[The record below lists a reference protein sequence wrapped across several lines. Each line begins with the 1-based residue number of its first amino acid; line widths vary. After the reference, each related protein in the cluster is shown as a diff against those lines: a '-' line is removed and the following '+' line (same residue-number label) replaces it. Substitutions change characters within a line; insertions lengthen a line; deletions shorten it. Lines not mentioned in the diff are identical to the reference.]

1 MVVGV
6 VMAFDFE
13 ALVGHI
19 YIVGGRTLSTQPPG
33 MLVEVAP
40 RKAARGRELD
50 TVFVMASPSGD
61 ITAPAAFYDE
71 MANQVAERY
80 FNSTGSVT
88 AGLRTAMN
96 AINESLVEHN
106 SSGKRH
112 YEANL
117 LCAVLKDTEVFLSRV
132 GAGVALYHHNSELF
146 QFPTDFSNEV
156 ALFGPPLGVQPV
168 PDIKMTK
175 YVVSQGSRLMLGDN
189 RLVDLDLERMNAALC
204 AAEITD
210 VLAGFKEITPTQ
222 LSAMAV
228 EFVPP
233 ESPSP
238 ASVKDTRASS
248 RPPSPI
254 AMSTQPVVGSE
265 AAAPLAN
272 TRSRRG
278 GGVFSARLK
287 VLAGSASLFVARLLG
302 GLNHLLD
309 RILPPP
315 PEGKTSWFRT
325 STAAVIAVLVP
336 VVIVGGVVVLGLG
349 NTEATEFELCFVQAN
364 KTADVA
370 RSINTGDRNG
380 ILAAWNAVISKV
392 NECNDIRAGDLTDPA
407 LASLILEAQTVVDGL
422 FQVARR
428 QATLIQ
434 SFPNAELTRLVLHGV
449 DLYVLDSQ
457 NQLVYRIPLNGDGRS
472 PAGSSQPIP
481 AMRFGSVLSQYR
493 VDKLIDIA
501 WSEDSTQIVALDKSG
516 LLIACSP
523 RFLQDCQVQK
533 LLRAESWQN
542 PIKMTFWQGRLYLL
556 DPGANQVWRYDSSG
570 GSFASSPIEYFAGDS
585 RPQIQNTV
593 GFGITEDGGVVHI
606 IGADGLIT
614 KWNSGKQIAFTYAG
628 FPEGQQLTSA
638 DSLFLNSDPIGQA
651 LYIVDRATRTIIE
664 TTLSGSWIASYQ
676 VFNVDDFAR
685 LNNAVGD
692 ANQQVIYALSG
703 NSVFVIEKQPPQP

>member
-1 MVVGV
+1 
-6 VMAFDFE
+6 MAFDFE

-19 YIVGGRTLSTQPPG
+19 YIVGGRSLSAQPPG

-40 RKAARGRELD
+40 KKAARGRELD

-80 FNSTGSVT
+80 FNSAGSVT

-106 SSGKRH
+106 NSGKRH

-117 LCAVLKDTEVFLSRV
+117 LCAVLKDTELFLSRV

-146 QFPTDFSNEV
+146 QFPTDFNNEV
-156 ALFGPPLGVQPV
+156 AVFGPPLGVQPV

-175 YVVSQGSRLMLGDN
+175 YAVAQGSRLMLGDN

-204 AAEITD
+204 NVEITD
-210 VLAGFKEITPTQ
+210 VLAGFKEITATQ

-233 ESPSP
+233 ETPSP
-238 ASVKDTRASS
+238 VSVKDTRASS
-248 RPPSPI
+248 RPSAPTVS
-254 AMSTQPVVGSE
+254 AVQSSGE
-265 AAAPLAN
+265 AEALAATGRAA
-272 TRSRRG
+272 RG
-278 GGVFSARLK
+278 EGVLSARLK
-287 VLAGSASLFVARLLG
+287 LLAASASLFFARLLG
-302 GLNHLLD
+302 GVNHVLD
-309 RILPPP
+309 RVLPPP
-315 PEGKTSWFRT
+315 PEGKPSWFRT
-325 STAAVIAVLVP
+325 STAAAIAVLVP
-336 VVIVGGVVVLGLG
+336 VAIVGGVVVIGLG
-349 NTEATEFELCFVQAN
+349 SAPGTEFELCVEQAN

-370 RSINTGDRNG
+370 NSINTSDRNG
-380 ILAAWNAVISKV
+380 VLAAWNAVISKV
-392 NECNDIRAGDLTDPA
+392 NECDDIRSGDPTI
-407 LASLILEAQTVVDGL
+407 ASLLLEAQTVIDGL

-428 QATLIQ
+428 EATLIQ
-434 SFPNAELTRLVLHGV
+434 AFPNAELTRMVLHGV

-481 AMRFGSVLSQYR
+481 AMRFGSVIGQYR

-501 WSEDSTQIVALDKSG
+501 WSEDTTQIVALDRSG
-516 LLIACSP
+516 LLIECSP

-533 LLRAESWQN
+533 LLRSESWQN
-542 PIKMTFWQGRLYLL
+542 PTKMTFWQGRLYLL
-556 DPGANQVWRYDSSG
+556 DPGANQVWRYDSTG

-585 RPQIQNTV
+585 RPQIQNAV
-593 GFGITEDGGVVHI
+593 GFGITEDSGVVHI

-651 LYIVDRATRTIIE
+651 LYIVDRSNRTIFE

-692 ANQQVIYALSG
+692 ANQQVVYALSG
-703 NSVFVIEKQPPQP
+703 NSVFVVEKQALQQ